1 MFFPSPRNS
10 ASVQRELLHH
20 MQCKVIICPTPRP
33 PHIVGILEGD
43 EMHVLDVPTTQEL
56 LDTAYPPLPFS
67 RSLGEVL
74 SEPLLTIHTSGST
87 RLPRPMTFTH
97 DTAKKGM
104 KMHCLDSPE
113 EYQCLNKLYYGKRVF
128 LVLPPFHVCSPLG
141 PGLTHP
147 SCDLRI
153 ELTQCR
159 VPAWL
164 AYF

>member
-10 ASVQRELLHH
+10 ASVQHELLHH

-87 RLPRPMTFTH
+87 GLPKPMTFTH

-104 KMHCLDSPE
+104 QMHCLDAPE
-113 EYQCLNKLYYGKRVF
+113 EYQCLNKLYHGKRVF
-128 LVLPPFHVCSPLG
+128 LVLPPFHVCSP
-141 PGLTHP
+141 
-147 SCDLRI
+147 
-153 ELTQCR
+153 
-159 VPAWL
+159 
-164 AYF
+164 